1 MSSGARNVHEEIE
14 NFLSILGP
22 GDQMARENSQ
32 TVGQKERYEKCEGTM
47 EMDDG
52 GQGNPN
58 TENKL
63 LIWLFLDFMYSIT
76 SYLLS

>member
-1 MSSGARNVHEEIE
+1 MSSGARNVHEEID

-47 EMDDG
+47 EMEVKVIQI
-52 GQGNPN
+52 QGAIYYFGYF
-58 TENKL
+58 
-63 LIWLFLDFMYSIT
+63 LILCIL
-76 SYLLS
+76 